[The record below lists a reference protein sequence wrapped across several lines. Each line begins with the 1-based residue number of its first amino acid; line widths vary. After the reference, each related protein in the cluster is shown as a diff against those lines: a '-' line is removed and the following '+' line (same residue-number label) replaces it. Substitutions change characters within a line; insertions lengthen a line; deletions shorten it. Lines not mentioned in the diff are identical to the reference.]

1 MTPMSTPLEDY
12 ALLADLHT
20 GPLVSREGSIDWLCF
35 PRFDS
40 PAVFCALLGDEDN
53 GCWKLSAVDGEV
65 VSRRYVPETFILE
78 TEWQTPTGRVL
89 VTDFLPPSDDHADL
103 VRRVKCLEGTV
114 EVEHDLRIR
123 FDYGRI
129 TPWVRRVDLDSHSNG
144 DDCAH
149 MQDSPSEPHPVGT
162 THAPHAAD
170 GTRGATSSAHDPE
183 TGTRE
188 AGAAAG
194 DMPAEGAAGESRAT
208 HWYRHFRERVRSAA
222 HEARSGETDGKGLL
236 AVAGPDAL
244 LLTGPSLEPYQL
256 GRDGEDVA
264 VDHDAVH
271 GPGADIRVLE
281 GLRRGHRGTFP
292 MQAGEQLDWVLTWS
306 ESYRELL
313 VPADPE
319 RAQRATHAF
328 WTDWASAV
336 DCDGEYH
343 EIIKRSLLVLRALTH
358 SETGGIVAAPTA
370 GLPEDFGGERNW
382 DYRYTWLRDAA
393 LTIGALVKRGHEYGA
408 LLWRDWLLRAVAG
421 NPDQLKILYGVDGR
435 RNITES
441 ELGHLSGYEGSRPV
455 RIGNGAEDQ
464 YQADVAG
471 EVMMALATLRD
482 AGQEENDYSWGL
494 QCNLMSF
501 CELHM
506 DTPDNG
512 IWEMRGEPQFFTH
525 GRVMMWTAFNEG
537 LRAVRQHGLAGD
549 VERWTRLR
557 DRLHTE
563 IWEKGY
569 NQELG
574 IFTQTYGGTEVDAS
588 LLQLPQTGFIA
599 PDHPAML
606 RTVER
611 IERDLQVEHGQLRRY
626 RTAAGGRSADG
637 LSGEEAPF
645 VICTFWLVEQYA
657 RSGRVQDAA
666 QLMRTTVGFASDLG
680 LLSEEYD
687 VARGRLAGNFPQAFS
702 HLGLI
707 RAADALEEARRSVR

>member
-53 GCWKLSAVDGEV
+53 GRWKLSAVDGEV
-65 VSRRYVPETFILE
+65 VSRRYVPDTFILK
-78 TEWQTPTGRVL
+78 TEWKTPTGRVL

-114 EVEHDLRIR
+114 EVAHDLRFR
-123 FDYGRI
+123 FDYGQL
-129 TPWVRRVDLDSHSNG
+129 TPWVRRVDLDHHSNG

-149 MQDSPSEPHPVGT
+149 MGDSPSQPHPVGT
-162 THAPHAAD
+162 AHAPHTPGNGRPEGERA
-170 GTRGATSSAHDPE
+170 SSS
-183 TGTRE
+183 GGSE
-188 AGAAAG
+188 AGQDG
-194 DMPAEGAAGESRAT
+194 HGP
-208 HWYRHFRERVRSAA
+208 HWYSGFRERVHRAA
-222 HEARSGETDGKGLL
+222 RAARSRDTSGQGLL

-244 LLTGPSLEPYQL
+244 LLTGPALEPYQL
-256 GRDGEDVA
+256 DRDGQDVA
-264 VDHDAVH
+264 VGHDAAH

-281 GLRRGHRGTFP
+281 GLRRGHRGTFRLD
-292 MQAGEQLDWVLTWS
+292 AGEQLDWVLTWS

-319 RAQRATHAF
+319 RAQQATHTF

-343 EIIKRSLLVLRALTH
+343 EIVKRSLLVLRALTH

-370 GLPEDFGGERNW
+370 GLPEDFGGSRNW
-382 DYRYTWLRDAA
+382 DYRYTWLRDAS
-393 LTIGALVKRGHEYGA
+393 LTIGALVQRGHQHGA

-421 NPDQLKILYGVDGR
+421 NPDQLRILYGVDGR

-441 ELGHLSGYEGSRPV
+441 ELGHLPGYEGSRPV
-455 RIGNGAEDQ
+455 RIGNGAECQ

-482 AGQEENDYSWGL
+482 AGHPENDYSWGL

-525 GRVMMWTAFNEG
+525 GRVMMWAAFNEG
-537 LRAVRQHGLAGD
+537 LRAVREHGLVGD

-557 DRLHTE
+557 DRLHAE

-569 NQELG
+569 DEEQG
-574 IFTQTYGGTEVDAS
+574 VFTQTYGGTEVDAS

-606 RTVER
+606 RTVAR
-611 IERDLQVEHGQLRRY
+611 IERDLQDEHGQLRRY
-626 RTAAGGRSADG
+626 RTSRGGAAVDG
-637 LSGEEAPF
+637 LSGDEYPF

-666 QLMRTTVGFASDLG
+666 RLMRTTVGFASDLG

-687 VARGRLAGNFPQAFS
+687 AARGRLAGNFPQAFS

-707 RAADALEEARRSVR
+707 RAADALTVALA